1 MEHTKELT
9 LKDLMQI
16 SHDMEE
22 LQKDLNMLIKSM
34 DVDELRTVLKIE
46 KESAHGHSYG
56 KKERKGFLLS
66 LYCFVTI

>member
-1 MEHTKELT
+1 MEHMKELT

-16 SHDMEE
+16 SHDTEE

-46 KESAHGHSYG
+46 KE
-56 KKERKGFLLS
+56 K
-66 LYCFVTI
+66 

>member
-16 SHDMEE
+16 SHDTEE

-34 DVDELRTVLKIE
+34 DVDELRKILKIE
-46 KESAHGHSYG
+46 KE
-56 KKERKGFLLS
+56 K
-66 LYCFVTI
+66 

>member
-46 KESAHGHSYG
+46 KE
-56 KKERKGFLLS
+56 K
-66 LYCFVTI
+66 